1 MTPEVKVN
9 QSNKDVQYYVNYAAI
24 RIKTGARYGDDMRS
38 SAVLCYQDAINL
50 LTMAKDKLEIEIN
63 DHIRDDANHYYGE

>member
-1 MTPEVKVN
+1 MTPEVVVK

-24 RIKTGARYGDDMRS
+24 RLKTGARYGDDMRS

-63 DHIRDDANHYYGE
+63 DEIKEDVNHYFGE